1 VSEDISLNGRLFVS
15 GNVGIG
21 IGTTNPAY
29 KLDIVSEANKA
40 PLNVKIGTTDVLT
53 VNGSGV
59 VGFAGGANFNG
70 GTVNFS
76 GATVTNIPQSAITS
90 LTTNLA
96 AKAPLASPSFT
107 GSVGIGTTNPQATL
121 DVLSNA
127 SLTYETCRFTNT
139 NDLKTQLKIYQNLN
153 DTNYNAMVSTGD
165 IGIIWGSDP
174 TTPAPASG
182 LVIGPWS
189 TGYNGLKIKSS
200 GYVGIGKSDPTY
212 TLDVNG
218 SFRCKGIVG
227 YNPNNGSSGNI
238 MYYYWSGT
246 QFVFNV
252 DGAAN
257 SYYYVSPNSDYR
269 IKHNFREPQDI
280 LKRLCKIKLFDYQF
294 KDIGIIKNDG
304 HYRLGLFAHELQEM
318 FPDYGNLVQGEK
330 DGVNNEGE
338 IIIQSIT
345 GETIQY
351 FLLKAIQEQQTIIET
366 QQNEIQELKNEIQTI
381 LERLTAANIL

>member
-1 VSEDISLNGRLFVS
+1 VS
-15 GNVGIG
+15 G
-21 IGTTNPAY
+21 
-29 KLDIVSEANKA
+29 
-40 PLNVKIGTTDVLT
+40 
-53 VNGSGV
+53 
-59 VGFAGGANFNG
+59 
-70 GTVNFS
+70 
-76 GATVTNIPQSAITS
+76 
-90 LTTNLA
+90 
-96 AKAPLASPSFT
+96 KAPLASPSFT

-127 SLTYETCRFTNT
+127 SATYETCRFTNT

-153 DTNYNAMVSTGD
+153 DGNYNAMVSTGD
-165 IGIIWGSDP
+165 IGIIWGSHP
-174 TTPAPASG
+174 ISPAPASG

-189 TGYNGLKIKSS
+189 TSYIGLIIKSN
-200 GYVGIGKSDPTY
+200 GCVGIGKSDPTY
-212 TLDVNG
+212 SLDVNG
-218 SFRCKGIVG
+218 AFRCKGMAG
-227 YNPNNGSSGNI
+227 YNPNGSVGNT
-238 MYYYWSGT
+238 MYYYWSGS

-252 DGAAN
+252 DN
-257 SYYYVSPNSDYR
+257 TSSYSVSSNSDYR

-381 LERLTAANIL
+381 LARLDNANIA